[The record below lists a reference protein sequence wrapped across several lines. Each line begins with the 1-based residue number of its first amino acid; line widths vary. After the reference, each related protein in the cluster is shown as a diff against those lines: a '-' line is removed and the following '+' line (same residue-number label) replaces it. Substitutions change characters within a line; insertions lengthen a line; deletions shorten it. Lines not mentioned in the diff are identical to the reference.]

1 MDDPSLGT
9 IFLAEAVGTGILVL
23 LGGGVVAT
31 ALLAKSKGLDGGWL
45 MINFGWGL
53 GVFAGVSVAYASG
66 AHLNPAVSVGLL
78 VTGEIDVVQFAVY
91 VAAQL
96 IGAFLGACLVF
107 LAYKQHF
114 DAEEDTTKKFSV
126 FSTAPEIRSY
136 RWNVV
141 TETIATFVLVFVV
154 IAFSRVGD
162 TGSDAPAGLAAL
174 GAMPVALLVV
184 GIGASLGGPTG
195 YAINP
200 ARDLG
205 PRIAHAVL
213 PIKGKGTS
221 DWAYAWVPILGPLL
235 GGLLAG
241 LASYPLLP
249 LLS

>member
-221 DWAYAWVPILGPLL
+221 DWAYAWVPILGPLF

>member
-1 MDDPSLGT
+1 MDSPSMGT
-9 IFLAEAVGTGILVL
+9 IFLAETVGTGILVL

-78 VTGEIDVVQFAVY
+78 VTGEIDIAQFAVY
-91 VAAQL
+91 IAAQL
-96 IGAFLGACLVF
+96 LGAFLGACLVF

-114 DAEEDTTKKFSV
+114 DAEEDATRKFSV

-136 RWNVV
+136 PWNVV
-141 TETIATFVLVFVV
+141 TEVIATFVLVFVV

-162 TGSDAPAGLAAL
+162 AGTDAPAGLAAL

-205 PRIAHAVL
+205 PRIAHALL
-213 PIKGKGTS
+213 PIKDKGTS